1 MSIISI
7 QLLNFYLEKY
17 FNRKGEHSAPRLQQ
31 PFDPLGMAYFHSLLF
46 FSLCNTC
53 TCQSPS
59 VPSYRSAPHR
69 RGGATS
75 QGLCPASQPHIPT
88 TKSAAH
94 LETKKDLAHGVV
106 CHVSAQSN
114 RMAGAP
120 VKFLSMVGFSLI
132 CLKMVS
138 SPFWPTCNYLGGR
151 KDTFN
156 IFLFF

>member
-1 MSIISI
+1 MSIISVQLCLFFI
-7 QLLNFYLEKY
+7 QKKILIEKKSILHPGYSSLL
-17 FNRKGEHSAPRLQQ
+17 ARLAW
-31 PFDPLGMAYFHSLLF
+31 LTSTLLF

-53 TCQSPS
+53 TCQSPGAS
-59 VPSYRSAPHR
+59 SYRSASHR

-75 QGLCPASQPHIPT
+75 QGLFPALQPHIPA

-94 LETKKDLAHGVV
+94 LETKEDLAHFVV

-120 VKFLSMVGFSLI
+120 VKFLSVLGFSLI

-138 SPFWPTCNYLGGR
+138 SPF
-151 KDTFN
+151 
-156 IFLFF
+156 